1 MAFGTSSPPS
11 RFPPPCS
18 TEGLGTYGG
27 PTTLPCGH
35 NGCVHCMVYL
45 QQRSPQC
52 PLCRADFPPDV
63 ALKVNHDLKEMLRLA
78 QVRCV
83 PP

>member
-1 MAFGTSSPPS
+1 
-11 RFPPPCS
+11 
-18 TEGLGTYGG
+18 
-27 PTTLPCGH
+27 
-35 NGCVHCMVYL
+35 MVYL

-52 PLCRADFPPDV
+52 PLCRAEFPPDMP
-63 ALKVNHDLKEMLRLA
+63 LSVNYDLKEMLRLA